1 MSRYGSRSYDT
12 GGSRR
17 FESSLRSYD
26 TGSSYKSYDSGRR
39 FETGRTYDSGKS
51 YDSGRSYGTSGSTS
65 TTSSRYA
72 SPTSSS
78 RSYTSGTPSSY
89 SPTST
94 RSYSSSYSSRNGSSE
109 TGSRLTRTN
118 SSSKPSDG
126 TSSPTTESRYSRSG
140 YTSPRSSIPTRSSEL
155 ANGRS
160 PRSSLSSEPSLE
172 SREDSLTRNTEGR
185 RSQRNRDKKSDS
197 DDNKDEIPSYRR
209 YSRSYLDTKTEGD
222 KDDKKDDTRTY
233 SRYGRT
239 YHDSK
244 TEIDSD
250 KDKEDR
256 SVSRYSRRHRDTD
269 TDISETKP
277 RYESKYDTGSDTTEA
292 ILKRAERR
300 RLRAEAKK
308 DLAATDDCGTKDD
321 SSNTTRE
328 GEKTDTKEDALTEW
342 RRMRALGQGSL
353 SSDLSLDKPDA
364 TDRLS
369 RRDRTGSLKDSTD
382 DSDTFVR
389 QSSYRRRHNISEEKD
404 TDFSTKEESSTP
416 TRSFRRFQRENQS
429 EEKEDV
435 NEKIREKSEERA
447 SRAERIAKYK
457 EERRKELAAISNLTK
472 QLDSDS
478 EGSGVVAR
486 PSLFLAASSQRQSS
500 EERSEDG
507 KGATSSHADGQ
518 THRRRLPEIP
528 SFRQDIS
535 GADISVGGVASKTKP
550 EVVSSDSGIS
560 ENEAR
565 FRKDTSLN
573 AKLGVSATVKRS
585 SSLREDKSLAET
597 TKQSSSRSRDETRNK
612 SRSRDRLDVDR
623 TASNR
628 HSSGDNRSSE
638 DEGSKL
644 DVKSRS
650 ISEKTLISTS
660 KSVRR
665 SQSDVTR
672 TSHSDPNLE
681 SLGSETLLASSALDQ
696 LKLKQIARRG
706 ELLEK
711 KTFGAKDRS
720 ADYQKSSEKAGTEK
734 SEKTT
739 ASKTLSPLKTPTK
752 IVGGERMPLSPDPL
766 DDLLKK
772 NAAFL
777 SDVDMESEI
786 GSSSSNASKSFKNDK
801 PRKSLRRRHLQK
813 SMSKKSSVDEDGKEE
828 TAKRLSKEVDATEE
842 GAAAD
847 DKFSSVTSAVRKQT
861 HNSSDN
867 LQGENNNLEL
877 QVTDILDEFES
888 SGGSESSDTQMRK
901 SALGLRRSEFDTRHV
916 DDYTNRDRSEKRRRF
931 ITRNAQAV
939 KDSDSLPGSTESE
952 SMFETAPSAPSS
964 TEPVRR
970 KVRKDKSAL
979 RKSCLNRHEDDNSSK
994 LGSVDSSSDRGQDK
1008 GPSSISISHI
1018 GREEGKKRV
1027 NATTSEDSRTH
1038 LTRPLSQKKDISS
1051 LIQRFS
1057 NSDASS
1063 SEKSDTETNISR
1075 RRVLPIRRQD
1085 PVVISSSPSDE
1096 SNTESSRRTPERTHS
1111 LRIHGS
1117 TETTDS
1123 KVQRTSSFK
1132 SDFMRRRFSGDTD
1145 KPTPELADVLGKRS
1159 NIVEKQE
1166 EEDRVRSAAKATSKY
1181 EKADTW
1187 KAAEVEE
1194 VIADNEVA
1202 AVLKARRKQTD
1213 SLSDNETKEQDNKS
1227 CTSSNI
1233 SETKT
1238 SLKTLD
1244 STLAL
1249 LNRVT
1254 EELDSPAALSSDSE
1268 ILAPV
1273 LLVSQRKRSSK
1284 ESISEAEQ
1292 LIKSVESSI
1301 TSRTSV
1307 PISGTSVTKGDN
1319 SKEQN
1324 VSGLT
1329 TSDYTTECKTRGCS
1343 DNVGDTGDV
1352 SVTHTSHRHA
1362 AKRDSEK
1369 ADFAMPLDEKWVT
1382 DRKRKD
1388 KHDPNS
1394 ISPSKSYHDDT
1405 DTGKTNGDIIGKTEG
1420 LTEDTEIMD
1429 SAKKPGKELDPIT
1442 SRSVDSLRT
1451 DTWHETSSDRYS
1463 SSNLRRAES
1472 LKDTSIKRTD
1482 SLERRKGILKRTP
1495 SLPKQPTRPI
1505 VDPELAERLRRQRE
1519 KENDLSDED
1528 EHKPNRMSIIEDI
1541 QEIEWR
1547 EKKAEGSDGDSD
1559 GDGGVKLSVFER
1571 ISKMENKLEE
1581 EKFGSARSRSG
1592 FTTPKSAQKTW
1603 MEKSRS
1609 ESSFD
1614 SGSSHRLV
1622 SGEQLM
1628 EKLNVLAEQTDVLDL
1643 AANKP
1648 VSERR
1653 QQFQRRNRDDWRTR
1667 TQPITIEE
1675 IHAADNLETVSAF
1688 RSLIRKKT
1696 TINAYN
1702 QMRDL
1707 NKKISP
1713 VGKKCEFPQ
1722 HISPE
1727 KSKRRTRSQR
1737 HKTTPVTAAELSA
1750 IPEGETMEG
1759 DRSKMGHGNRDST
1772 TDSGILSD
1780 ADSLLGRNSSENL
1793 RSLTLEM
1800 DLNEDDPARGSVSAK
1815 MSMFKAIEERSKAEK
1830 EKAKSASGAK
1840 RYIDRKKRERSRT
1853 QPVTEDEVKTAAEIS
1868 DPAEEKKPEVNI
1880 PRPRVISRAKSVEP
1894 EESCVAEEDELVG
1907 LSLAE
1912 KVKLFT
1918 QKKEEKSPA
1927 RTDAPVPR
1935 RRARKNIS
1943 RYSTQPVTIEEVE
1956 KAASLNRVSPL
1967 AASLI
1972 KPPDPE
1978 ILKSLPISAQREL
1991 MAQHAEACLSQPN
2004 SRPGSRPS
2012 SKPGSRRGSS
2022 HDLEDETSENLQGVR
2037 SILKQESGQLSPEAD
2052 VKGILKS
2059 EKNKKETEPRGI
2071 LKRGEISDTNSKQC
2085 DSETHSILKQSELV
2099 SKTNE
2104 DSEPRS
2110 SLKQTESE
2118 SVADAIDPNR
2128 GILRASD
2135 SRLECEPKGI
2145 LKGEL
2150 SDGLDVKGV
2159 LKKELKGDKSVTEPR
2174 GILKKEG
2181 SFEIRKSE
2189 PEKSVL
2195 KSLDSKDDRDHNLR
2209 SILKKEPSKENVGVE
2224 TGSNDGT
2231 QAHLGEDDDQEVSE
2245 AVEDHIN
2252 RRRPRQGDR
2261 YLTQPADFTPEK
2273 SPQSRRKFKYE
2284 GRHLTQPITPEE
2296 MKEAKAAAT
2305 PSPVKPGGS
2314 IGDRL
2319 NALKKSGEEDW
2330 RRRVPKTLDLDTPV
2344 KLRDK
2349 TNLAGVERPSSL
2361 ADRLKNLDESKGG
2374 WKERVEEKDQE
2385 QFTVKGR
2392 LGRGGSKESPLV
2404 ARLRQTPKRD
2414 GDPSSNGP
2422 SPVTSPTSPSKEF
2435 AVVTKKI
2442 SLPKEIISGPAPV
2455 KTEREK
2461 HVEEEE
2467 KKEPVRVAVP
2477 QMDTEAIDS
2486 FFQTRDISQIKDKVD
2501 VDIDDFNEIFMK
2513 ANEMLPAVKK
2523 ARPARSKSTRSRN
2536 HLKTR
2541 SLHLELK
2548 DEYLEISHGVAEK
2561 EFKRMKKETISKEA
2575 GFAQEA
2581 LAGLASKEN
2590 FSKVALR
2597 KAESSTPGGTGSF
2610 QPYKPLMLLHV
2621 KGRYKIQ
2628 TRLVEPS
2635 AASINSGDC
2644 YLLVTRDKIINWIGE
2659 YCNVIE
2665 KARSADIAGF
2675 IQQKK
2680 DLGCKAAAL
2689 VILEEHK
2696 GHLGAGRHFWNAING
2711 YKEYQDC
2718 GPEDEDE
2725 LYESHIIKTTMVYQV
2740 VDNSLM
2746 PYEEYWGM
2754 QPKYE
2759 MLKKDEVLVFD
2770 FGTEM
2775 YVWQGK
2781 TVTMEKR
2788 KQGIK
2793 LAQKLWEKGYD
2804 YEECAINPLCPLHDD
2819 DSAVPKKSSER
2830 PSWALFGKVNQNMET
2845 ILFREKFADWPD
2857 SSRLIKV
2864 KDTQPS
2870 KQKADVVELQPYDA
2884 KLMLAEKKN
2893 PVTLL
2898 LEGSHVGRG
2907 TKWYEDMEGFIR
2919 EVDILTLGTSV
2930 WHVLEYDHYKMPETS
2945 YGQFHEGD
2953 TYVVRWQYMIAN
2965 AGMRTLKGHAARH
2978 SLTGRERCAY
2988 FFWQGKGSTINEQG
3002 ASALMTVELDE
3013 ERGPQ
3018 IRVVQGKELPCF
3030 LNLFEGRMMVH
3041 VGKRED
3047 ASTNTQGSW
3056 RFFCVRGEYTN
3067 EMCLVEIPLCTDN
3080 LRSRSSFILLSV
3092 KTGLVYIWHGAKSP
3106 QHTRKIAVKAVDNLK
3121 EKCPLEVNMDSR
3133 ASLLVTEVEEGS
3145 EKSDFW
3151 GPLGGRPKDSYI
3163 SLIKDPQVYQH
3174 TVRLFYM
3181 CSVSGVFKVSEVLYE
3196 ARSNDLVSPF
3206 PFLQAD
3212 LYNESVSQPALF
3224 LVDNDHEVY
3233 LWQGW
3238 WPVGDEEQENV
3249 ATGSARARFD
3259 TDRRCAMLTTIQYC
3273 EEKNSA
3279 KPPTAYLV
3287 CAGVEPKSFTNLF
3300 PYWEVDETVKEVAKD
3315 DGKEDDYCDLLSDVL
3330 ARFSKTEYSL
3340 EELLDRPLPEGV
3352 DPSKLEWYLEEDK
3365 FQEIFEMSKEE
3376 FYKLPNWKQRQ
3387 VKQPTG
3393 LF

>member
-1008 GPSSISISHI
+1008 VSYIQSTHLQLRSGCTDLNTTHNTPLSSAAPTANIKSRARALVERVAQSNKPHISTGPSSISISHI

-1675 IHAADNLETVSAF
+1675 IHAAD
-1688 RSLIRKKT
+1688 K
-1696 TINAYN
+1696 
-1702 QMRDL
+1702 
-1707 NKKISP
+1707 
-1713 VGKKCEFPQ
+1713 
-1722 HISPE
+1722 
-1727 KSKRRTRSQR
+1727 
-1737 HKTTPVTAAELSA
+1737 
-1750 IPEGETMEG
+1750 
-1759 DRSKMGHGNRDST
+1759 
-1772 TDSGILSD
+1772 
-1780 ADSLLGRNSSENL
+1780 
-1793 RSLTLEM
+1793 
-1800 DLNEDDPARGSVSAK
+1800 
-1815 MSMFKAIEERSKAEK
+1815 
-1830 EKAKSASGAK
+1830 
-1840 RYIDRKKRERSRT
+1840 
-1853 QPVTEDEVKTAAEIS
+1853 
-1868 DPAEEKKPEVNI
+1868 
-1880 PRPRVISRAKSVEP
+1880 
-1894 EESCVAEEDELVG
+1894 